1 MYHHGWPATI
11 ISDNGKSFVGAER
24 ELRKLVIEGRKQ
36 INDFAVLN
44 KVRWIFITPYSPH
57 QGGIYESLIKQTK

>member
-24 ELRKLVIEGRKQ
+24 ELRKQ

-44 KVRWIFITPYSPH
+44 KVRWIFTTPYSPH